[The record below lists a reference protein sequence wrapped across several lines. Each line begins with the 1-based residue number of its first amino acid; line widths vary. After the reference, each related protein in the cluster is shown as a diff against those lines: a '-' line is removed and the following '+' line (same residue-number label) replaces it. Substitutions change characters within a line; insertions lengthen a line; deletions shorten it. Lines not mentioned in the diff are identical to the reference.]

1 MFEDLLVNDG
11 LDELDQAEIWDYL
24 SSEINELKKH
34 KDILGDGY
42 IELDVSRD
50 IE

>member
-1 MFEDLLVNDG
+1 MLEDLFGYDEV
-11 LDELDQAEIWDYL
+11 DELDQAEIWDYL

-50 IE
+50 LE

>member
-1 MFEDLLVNDG
+1 MFEDLLVTDG

-24 SSEINELKKH
+24 VSEYNELKQH

-50 IE
+50 LE